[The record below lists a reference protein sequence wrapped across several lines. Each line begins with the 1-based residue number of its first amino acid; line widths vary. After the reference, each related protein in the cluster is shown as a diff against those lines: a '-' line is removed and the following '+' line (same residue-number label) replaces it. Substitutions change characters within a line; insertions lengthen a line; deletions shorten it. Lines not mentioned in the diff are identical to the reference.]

1 MGGGCPLKV
10 ASSRMDEQEAK
21 RLVDRLQPPWPC
33 NLSYVHLIATG
44 AIIKVYFS
52 QVKWERAK
60 CRTFKALAGVK
71 G

>member
-1 MGGGCPLKV
+1 MV
-10 ASSRMDEQEAK
+10 APSRMDEQEAK
-21 RLVDRLQPPWPC
+21 RLVDRLRPPAPAT
-33 NLSYVHLIATG
+33 LSYVHLIATG